1 MFDYPAIA
9 VGVVAFDLVGGSGY
23 AKQEAFWEGIGGG
36 WSGARREASGGR
48 RGPWRRVGRF
58 MTLLT
63 I

>member
-1 MFDYPAIA
+1 VFDYPAIA

-36 WSGARREASGGR
+36 WSGARR
-48 RGPWRRVGRF
+48 GPWRRVGRF